1 LGPELIMKEKEFIES
16 ADRYLNGELSTS
28 ERVEFEKLCEQDE
41 KLNSLFLTHK
51 DFVATLREKHTRADV
66 KAKLAKV
73 MTQESSQGFFFN
85 MWKNL
90 KINGAAAAAVAI
102 LSSVATLYLSGYF
115 SSLRKTTSEYSA
127 LKREINNVKRN
138 VNAHNQAIN
147 TINKE
152 SQTNQT
158 ALQYGATGFMLTKDG
173 YVVTNYHVV
182 NGADSIHLQNSQG
195 ESFRASIIHI
205 DPSKDLAI
213 LHISDTSFNPISLP
227 YTFSNQSLDL
237 GEGIFT
243 IGYPRDEAV
252 YGEGYLSS
260 ATGYS
265 GDTTAYQI
273 SIPVNPGNSGGP
285 VLDKNGHIIG
295 IISGKQK
302 GLDGAAFAIK
312 TKALMETLDNIPE
325 NSLKGKIKLSS
336 KNSLANLPRTE
347 QIKKMQNYIYI
358 VKVY

>member
-1 LGPELIMKEKEFIES
+1 MNAALIMKEKDFLEL
-16 ADRYLNGELSTS
+16 ADRYLNGELTTS
-28 ERVEFEKLCEQDE
+28 ERVEFENRCEQDE
-41 KLNSLFLTHK
+41 KLNALFLSHK
-51 DFVATLREKHTRADV
+51 YFISTLKENHKRAEV
-66 KAKLAKV
+66 KASLAQV
-73 MTQESSQGFFFN
+73 VNQEKYRGVFYMF
-85 MWKNL
+85 WKNL
-90 KINGAAAAAVAI
+90 RINAVAAAALAI
-102 LSSVATLYLSGYF
+102 LSSIATLYLSGYF

-152 SQTNQT
+152 SQSNQT
-158 ALQYGATGFMLTKDG
+158 ALQFGATGFMLTKDG

-182 NGADSIHLQNSQG
+182 NGADSIHLQNNDG
-195 ESFRASIIHI
+195 ESYRASIIHI

-213 LHISDTSFNPISLP
+213 LHISDTSFNPVALP
-227 YTFSNQSLDL
+227 YTFNKQSLDL
-237 GEGIFT
+237 GEDIFT

-285 VLDKNGHIIG
+285 VLDNHGQIVG

-312 TKALMETLDNIPE
+312 TKALMETLDKIPE
-325 NSLKGKIKLSS
+325 ESLKGKIKLSN
-336 KNSLANLPRTE
+336 KNSLSNLPRTE